1 MDGLLQKPAVPRW
14 SLYPFAPEL
23 KLFEFFLHG
32 PFRSVTARKIQ
43 DGGDRSTY
51 GATFRMG
58 QKLLPHIDVRESIF
72 RRCAPSVR
80 ELAVHL
86 QGMCG
91 KGQGDAVL
99 SATTF
104 RQYPASVRG
113 IAQVHFVYKSKAIL
127 SRQNVGNKCVT
138 KIRIT

>member
-1 MDGLLQKPAVPRW
+1 MDGLLQKPVVPRW
-14 SLYPFAPEL
+14 SLDPFAPEL
-23 KLFEFFLHG
+23 EFFEFFLHG

-43 DGGDRSTY
+43 DGGNGSTY
-51 GATFRMG
+51 GATLRMG
-58 QKLLPHIDVRESIF
+58 QKLLPHIDVRESVF
-72 RRCAPSVR
+72 RRGAPPVR

-91 KGQGDAVL
+91 KGQGDAIP

-113 IAQVHFVYKSKAIL
+113 IAQVHFVYNSKAIL
-127 SRQNVGNKCVT
+127 PRQNVGNK
-138 KIRIT
+138 